1 MAQGSFDAL
10 TFATLKGKQ
19 GWTDILWN
27 GHNDI
32 AHNAEAM
39 DTDLEGYAQMVA
51 AVSGDEEAARRFIEE
66 QKRKKEEA
74 EAVAKKVA
82 ALKAVK
88 NLAMAA
94 SRLESARARRD
105 KPGGEERYQAA
116 LKAFEEAHRAALAH
130 PGLPDEVREVLK
142 ERPNDVIAGDRHFF
156 VRGGAIVQYAKDGG
170 GVLGV
175 YKIIGSRPA
184 KEEVVVQRFDGES
197 ATFKVEDLESPNYR
211 VEPATRFTDE
221 HLEIGAL
228 ASLRTRGPRYLSAIA
243 PDRMRE
249 LFHRNPR
256 AFSTAYLE
264 YLDKEDDRDAMVV
277 TKDGKVVYA
286 RKPDR
291 VKAIKE
297 MLARGEAYP
306 VLPIPEHLQA
316 VQGAIANREMSYY
329 DLPYFHHPFEY
340 ESERLSFA
348 TPKGELIKAQG
359 PKDLVA
365 LWLRLVK
372 EAGHVEA

>member
-1 MAQGSFDAL
+1 
-10 TFATLKGKQ
+10 
-19 GWTDILWN
+19 
-27 GHNDI
+27 
-32 AHNAEAM
+32 M

-94 SRLESARARRD
+94 ARLESARARRD
-105 KPGGEERYQAA
+105 KPGGEERYRAA
-116 LKAFEEAHRAALAH
+116 LEAFQEAHQAALAH
-130 PGLPDEVREVLK
+130 PGLPDEVREVLRK
-142 ERPNDVIAGDRHFF
+142 RPNDVIAGDRHFF
-156 VRGGAIVQYAKDGG
+156 VRGGALVQYAKDGG

-175 YKIIGSRPA
+175 YKITGLRPA
-184 KEEVVVQRFDGES
+184 KGEVVLQRFDGES
-197 ATFKVEDLESPNYR
+197 GTYKVEDLESPNYR
-211 VEPATRFTDE
+211 IEPAPRFTDE
-221 HLEIGAL
+221 HLEMGAL
-228 ASLRTRGPRYLSAIA
+228 AFLRTRGPRYLTAIA

-249 LFHRNPR
+249 LFHRNPQ
-256 AFSTAYLE
+256 AFSRAYLE
-264 YLDKEDDRDAMVV
+264 HLDKENSSDAMVV

-286 RKPDR
+286 RMPNQ

-316 VQGAIANREMSYY
+316 VQRAIANKEISYY
-329 DLPYFHHPFEY
+329 DFPYFHHPFEY
-340 ESERLSFA
+340 EYESGQLKFV

-365 LWLRLVK
+365 LWRRLVK
-372 EAGHVEA
+372 EARHVEA